1 MRIERRP
8 RWRPSRTFI
17 HLVEVSFGI
26 SDAWRL
32 ENVAGFDG
40 NLGYFT
46 FGADFAKDSD
56 TLCRVLLGE
65 HPLTAPN
72 VRARYTL
79 FILFAINLLNFYDR
93 NIPAA
98 IVEPLRKDWGLS
110 DLQIGL
116 LGTAFT
122 LLYAVVGV
130 PFGRLSDRVK
140 RSKLLGLGLAV
151 WSLLTAACGLAWNYR
166 VLFAARLGVG
176 VGEAT
181 CAPAANSLIGDL
193 YPAGQRAR
201 ALSLFTLGLPLGGFL
216 GIFLSGRIAASY
228 GWRTPFYVACIPGLI
243 LALLALTISEP
254 PRGAAEISPDAGRPM
269 QGSLI
274 GQILRILRI
283 PSMRWIIASG
293 AVFNFNMYAIPTF
306 LAAFLHRYHALNERD
321 SSAVAAVVYSA
332 VGIPG
337 LLLGGWVADHAG
349 KRRPSGR
356 LLVSA
361 FAVMLQ
367 APLAY
372 LALNRAPGEVLSFA
386 VLMGIGGMVSYVYYS
401 GVYATIQDL
410 IPPSLRGTGMA
421 VYFCV
426 MYLMGASFGPL
437 ITGGL
442 SDHYARAA
450 MKAVGASKMAE
461 AFRATGLHSAM
472 YVIPVCALAVGLVLL
487 MAARSVAADMHEM
500 HVWMAQPAGKP
511 AVAAET

>member
-1 MRIERRP
+1 M
-8 RWRPSRTFI
+8 
-17 HLVEVSFGI
+17 
-26 SDAWRL
+26 
-32 ENVAGFDG
+32 
-40 NLGYFT
+40 
-46 FGADFAKDSD
+46 
-56 TLCRVLLGE
+56 
-65 HPLTAPN
+65 TAPSI
-72 VRARYTL
+72 RARYTL
-79 FILFAINLLNFYDR
+79 AILFAINLLNFYDR

-110 DLQIGL
+110 DVQIGW

-130 PFGRLSDRVK
+130 PFGRLSDRVQ
-140 RSKLLGLGLAV
+140 RSRLLGLGLAA
-151 WSLLTAACGLAWNYR
+151 WSLLTAACGLAWNYS

-176 VGEAT
+176 IGEAT

-193 YPAGQRAR
+193 YPTGQRAR

-216 GIFLSGRIAASY
+216 GIFLSGRIAAAY
-228 GWRTPFYVACIPGLI
+228 GWRAPFYVACIPGLI

-254 PRGAAEISPDAGRPM
+254 ARGAAEVSPTAGRPYE
-269 QGSLI
+269 GSPYW
-274 GQILRILRI
+274 RILRI
-283 PSMRWIIASG
+283 PSMRWIIISG
-293 AVFNFNMYAIPTF
+293 ALFNFNMYAIPTF
-306 LAAFLHRYHALNERD
+306 LPAFLSRYHALNLRD
-321 SSAVAAVVYSA
+321 SNAVAAVVYSA

-349 KRRPSGR
+349 NRKSSGR

-372 LALNRAPGEVLSFA
+372 FALNCPPGEVLPFA
-386 VLMGIGGMVSYVYYS
+386 VLLGSGCMLGYVYYS

-426 MYLMGASFGPL
+426 MYLMGASFGPV

-450 MKAVGASKMAE
+450 MTAAGANKMAE
-461 AFRATGLHSAM
+461 PFRASGLHSGM
-472 YVIPVCALAVGLVLL
+472 YVIPVCALAVGFVLL

-500 HVWMAQPAGKP
+500 HLWMAQPSGKP
-511 AVAAET
+511 AFGTEPAS